1 MKGNDKS
8 TKKVGPSI
16 FSLMIRRAA
25 ASASKPSILVQYN
38 NSQCD

>member
-8 TKKVGPSI
+8 TKKVGPSV
-16 FSLMIRRAA
+16 FSLMIRCAA
-25 ASASKPSILVQYN
+25 ASASKSILVQYN